1 MQNQV
6 SIVSN
11 MPGSLVVR
19 NLDAVLPLDQKGS
32 GDSLMSSIKIT
43 IRAFANDKYEWV
55 RNFTVGWDIKDGY
68 WAFGN
73 GSMITSSATEQKV
86 YLGYDIGDTI
96 NIAGEVLTICADHN
110 HNIKFVG
117 A

>member
-1 MQNQV
+1 MTSAV

-11 MPGSLVVR
+11 LPGSLVVS
-19 NLDAVLPLDQKGS
+19 NADAVLPLDREGA
-32 GDSLMSSIKIT
+32 GDSLMSSINIT

-55 RNFTVGWDIKDGY
+55 RNYTVGWDSKDGH

-73 GSMITSSATEQKV
+73 GSMVTSSKTEQKV
-86 YLGYDIGDTI
+86 YLGYEIGDTI
-96 NIAGEVLTICADHN
+96 NIAGEVLTICAASN
-110 HNIKFVG
+110 HNIKFAG